1 MRELSN
7 DEIGSVFGGQI
18 QKVGQCHKA
27 SLGSEL
33 GHVIAA
39 VVSYFANILGD

>member
-18 QKVGQCHKA
+18 EQVGQCHKP
-27 SLGSEL
+27 SLGSEV
-33 GHVIAA
+33 GHILYAIG
-39 VVSYFANILGD
+39 SYFAGVLGY